1 MKLFFLLLLT
11 LLTGMGTFCWR
22 APQPKVSATNVALLP
37 VATPTAG
44 VLLGVGTVVSS
55 YSFPLA
61 RPRRGPIRHL
71 YVADGQY
78 VRKGELL
85 LKFYDHTFLLA
96 PMAGIITQFSRT
108 ALDERSAA
116 APDYF
121 FTARTPFRL
130 QLSDPVKATLLA
142 GQRVQV
148 QSTHDPAQVVTGE
161 LLTSSTTNSSSQF
174 IDLRLLTVGHEPLR
188 AGSQVRISALP
199 AHT

>member
-1 MKLFFLLLLT
+1 MKLFFLLLLA
-11 LLTGMGTFCWR
+11 LLTSMGTFCWR
-22 APQPKVSATNVALLP
+22 APLAKVSATNVAPLP
-37 VATPTAG
+37 VATPTVGA
-44 VLLGVGTVVSS
+44 LLGVGTVVSS

-78 VRKGELL
+78 VRKGEPL

-96 PMAGIITQFSRT
+96 PMAGIVTQFPRT

-130 QLSDPVKATLLA
+130 HLSGPAKATLLA

-161 LLTSSTTNSSSQF
+161 LLTNTADSSSQL

-188 AGSQVRISALP
+188 AGSQVRISAVP